1 MGTNYYVQRS
11 CPEACAHCSLE
22 DRHIGKRSAGW
33 QFTFRAHQGIT
44 SRSDWESLIRE
55 PAVVVDEYGQK
66 ITPEEFW
73 TLVDQ
78 TRNGRQHQPGDAS
91 WVDPDGWDF
100 LDVEFS

>member
-22 DRHIGKRSAGW
+22 DQHIGKRSAGW
-33 QFTFRAHQGIT
+33 RFTFRAHQGIT

-55 PAVVVDEYGQK
+55 PAVVVSEYGRK
-66 ITPEEFW
+66 VTPDEFW
-73 TLVDQ
+73 ALVDE
-78 TRNGRQHQPGDAS
+78 TRKGRLHRPGDAS